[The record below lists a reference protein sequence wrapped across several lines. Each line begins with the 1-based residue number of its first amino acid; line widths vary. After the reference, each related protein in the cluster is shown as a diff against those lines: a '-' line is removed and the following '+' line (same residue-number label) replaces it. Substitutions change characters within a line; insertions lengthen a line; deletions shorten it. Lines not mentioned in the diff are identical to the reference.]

1 MKSLKMSLM
10 CPDAAAID
18 RVARNA
24 VLRSHKTPVIFY
36 KSQITK
42 EAALSNI
49 RKRRSKS
56 SNGISLYGG
65 SIMTDDAVAA
75 DWGRQVWWCDRCWCR
90 CASWER
96 CLVADRPATSSL
108 RTDAA
113 AAAAAADSDIVR
125 VTQRPTTAL
134 FRCRRRDLT
143 CSSDPT
149 DVVTTSVRRL
159 QERVLP

>member
-1 MKSLKMSLM
+1 M
-10 CPDAAAID
+10 CPDAAAAVD
-18 RVARNA
+18 GVARNT

-36 KSQITK
+36 KSHITK

-90 CASWER
+90 SASWER

-113 AAAAAADSDIVR
+113 AAAAAAAAADSDIVR
-125 VTQRPTTAL
+125 VTQRLTTAL
-134 FRCRRRDLT
+134 FRCQRRDLT